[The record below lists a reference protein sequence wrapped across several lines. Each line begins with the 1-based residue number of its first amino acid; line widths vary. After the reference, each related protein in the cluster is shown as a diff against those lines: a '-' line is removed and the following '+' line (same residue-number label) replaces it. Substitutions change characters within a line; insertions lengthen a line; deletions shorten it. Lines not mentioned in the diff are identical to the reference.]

1 MQEIEKESQKQLS
14 QQISDNKNTESMEVE
29 ENK

>member
-14 QQISDNKNTESMEVE
+14 QQISDNKNTESIEVE